1 MSCFGKMVLGS
12 LAVLCSF
19 LGCGDKDLQDY
30 SPPIGGAMGTGGATT
45 IVDSDAGSG
54 GTGGI
59 DGAGGTTGSSGPVYA
74 NDIDLLLKKYCTS
87 CHSAGA
93 IKPPV
98 DTYAT
103 AKANASASNDTIIDG
118 TMPPGPSKLT
128 AAEKAHFDTWVKAGT
143 PP

>member
-1 MSCFGKMVLGS
+1 MSRFGSIVLGS
-12 LAVLCSF
+12 LVVFCPL

-30 SPPIGGAMGTGGATT
+30 SPRSGGATGTGGTPN
-45 IVDSDAGSG
+45 IGNSDAG
-54 GTGGI
+54 TGGVSGMG
-59 DGAGGTTGSSGPVYA
+59 GAGGTTTGNGPVYT

-87 CHSAGA
+87 CHGAGS

-103 AKANASASNDTIIDG
+103 AKANASASNDTIIDE
-118 TMPPGPSKLT
+118 TMPPGPSKLS
-128 AAEKAHFDTWVKAGT
+128 AAEKAHFDAWVKSGT